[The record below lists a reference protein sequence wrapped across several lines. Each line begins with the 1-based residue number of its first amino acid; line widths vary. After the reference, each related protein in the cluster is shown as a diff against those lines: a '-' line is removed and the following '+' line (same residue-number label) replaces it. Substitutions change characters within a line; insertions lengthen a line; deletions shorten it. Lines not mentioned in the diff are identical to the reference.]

1 MRRRNMD
8 SVITFLLPAK
18 ERGVI
23 ESIAHEEK
31 ASIGQIV
38 RDLLAIGLKARK
50 CEP

>member
-23 ESIAHEEK
+23 ELIADEENV
-31 ASIGQIV
+31 SIGQTV

-50 CEP
+50 CKP